1 MSANCSAVS
10 SRARGNKRM
19 NKITRKIIAGK
30 TSKTPVAPPE
40 FKTAAQER
48 IHRKQRLAAGF
59 RLFSHFGF
67 DEGIAGHITVRDPE
81 RHDHFWVNPLGVHFS
96 RIRVSDLVLV
106 NHDGE
111 VVEGEYAINSAA
123 FAIHS
128 RIHAA
133 HTDIVAAA
141 HAHSIYGKTWA
152 SLGKLLAPITQDAC
166 AFYRNHAVFN
176 DFTGV
181 VVETEV
187 GDRIAAALGNNMAL
201 ILQNHGL
208 LTAGRTVDAA
218 VYLFLLMERCCQSQL
233 LAEAAGAPVT
243 IPHKT
248 ALQTRD
254 YIASDHSLWFSF
266 QPLYDFIVARQPDL
280 LD

>member
-1 MSANCSAVS
+1 MS
-10 SRARGNKRM
+10 
-19 NKITRKIIAGK
+19 KITRKSISGPQARSLPSI
-30 TSKTPVAPPE
+30 PE
-40 FKTAAQER
+40 FKTAAAER
-48 IHRKQRLAAGF
+48 LHRKQRLAAGF

-81 RHDHFWVNPLGVHFS
+81 RPDHFWVNPFGRHFS
-96 RIRVSDLVLV
+96 QIKVSDLALV
-106 NHDGE
+106 NHEGV
-111 VVEGEYAINSAA
+111 VVEGDALVNGAA

-133 HTDIVAAA
+133 YPEIVAAA
-141 HAHSIYGKTWA
+141 HAHSLYGKTWA
-152 SLGKLLAPITQDAC
+152 SLGRLLDPISQDAC
-166 AFYRNHAVFN
+166 ALYENHAVFN

-187 GDRIAAALGNNMAL
+187 GDRIARTLEHKIAV

-208 LTAGRTVDAA
+208 LSTGRTVDAA
-218 VYLFLLMERCCQSQL
+218 IYLFLLMERCCQSQL
-233 LAEAAGAPVT
+233 MAEAAGTPIK
-243 IPHKT
+243 IPHDVAVK
-248 ALQTRD
+248 TRD
-254 YIASDHSLWFSF
+254 YIASDHSLWYSF

>member
-1 MSANCSAVS
+1 MRDS
-10 SRARGNKRM
+10 
-19 NKITRKIIAGK
+19 KITRKAITGK
-30 TSKTPVAPPE
+30 HSKTPSAPPE
-40 FKTAAQER
+40 FKTPAQER
-48 IHRKQRLAAGF
+48 AYLKQRLAAGF

-67 DEGIAGHITVRDPE
+67 DEGIAGHITVRDPGN
-81 RHDHFWVNPLGVHFS
+81 HDHFWVNPFGVHFS
-96 RIRVSDLVLV
+96 QIKVSDLVLV
-106 NHDGE
+106 NHAGE
-111 VVEGEYAINSAA
+111 VIEGERAVNGAA

-133 HTDIVAAA
+133 HPHIAAAA

-152 SLGKLLAPITQDAC
+152 SLGRLLLPITQDAC
-166 AFYRNHAVFN
+166 AFYRNHSVFN

-181 VVETEV
+181 VVETEI
-187 GDRIAAALGNNMAL
+187 GDRIARELQHNIAV

-208 LTAGRTVDAA
+208 LTIGRTPDAA
-218 VYLFLLMERCCQSQL
+218 IYAFLLMERCCQSQL
-233 LAEAAGAPVT
+233 LAEAAGNPIT
-243 IPHKT
+243 IPHEV
-248 ALQTRD
+248 ALKTRD